1 MIKYVTLFMLAV
13 VLSVS
18 SAFANTP
25 LKDELVE
32 QTLAGKELTKP
43 EPNLK
48 YDYQDTDKVMIPIQI
63 TKKISSAGKY
73 GAYEGMPLEFIV
85 KENVIYNKQIIVP
98 AGTKVKARVD
108 IITGKGISGIPGE
121 LFITDFEI
129 PNVPGYQIMEP
140 ISKRGQ
146 NRTLWILPLKWA
158 LTPLPPLGSFTNII
172 FGGDAVIKPKHTLK
186 LYFYP
191 NWI

>member
-1 MIKYVTLFMLAV
+1 MLAV

-43 EPNLK
+43 EPNLQ

-63 TKKISSAGKY
+63 TQKISSAGKY

-129 PNVPGYQIMEP
+129 PNVMIHEFITHALFITFFCFATMVE
-140 ISKRGQ
+140 Q
-146 NRTLWILPLKWA
+146 NE
-158 LTPLPPLGSFTNII
+158 
-172 FGGDAVIKPKHTLK
+172 V
-186 LYFYP
+186 
-191 NWI
+191 

>member
-1 MIKYVTLFMLAV
+1 MIRYITLFILTAIM
-13 VLSVS
+13 SFN
-18 SAFANTP
+18 SAYAHIQV
-25 LKDELVE
+25 KDDLVD
-32 QTLAGKELTKP
+32 QTLAGKEFVKP
-43 EPNLK
+43 EANL
-48 YDYQDTDKVMIPIQI
+48 DYNYQETDKVMIPIQI
-63 TKKISSAGKY
+63 TQKISSAGKY
-73 GAYEGMPLEFIV
+73 AAYEGMPLEFTV
-85 KENVIYNKQIIVP
+85 KENVIYNNKIVIP

-172 FGGDAVIKPKHTLK
+172 FGGDAVIKPTHTLK
-186 LYFYP
+186 LYYYP

>member
-108 IITGKGISGIPGE
+108 IITGKVME
-121 LFITDFEI
+121 L
-129 PNVPGYQIMEP
+129 
-140 ISKRGQ
+140 
-146 NRTLWILPLKWA
+146 
-158 LTPLPPLGSFTNII
+158 
-172 FGGDAVIKPKHTLK
+172 LK
-186 LYFYP
+186 LHAVVKEVP
-191 NWI
+191 APAEA